1 MRRVTNLE
9 TLSKEG
15 EEGEPCRETEK
26 DQTREYICKEYLLF
40 RIFDGHEL
48 EFMRTKIPKSA
59 LGRKDDG
66 RILFS

>member
-1 MRRVTNLE
+1 MQ
-9 TLSKEG
+9 
-15 EEGEPCRETEK
+15 ETEK
-26 DQTREYICKEYLLF
+26 DQTREYVCKEYLLF

-59 LGRKDDG
+59 LGRKDDR